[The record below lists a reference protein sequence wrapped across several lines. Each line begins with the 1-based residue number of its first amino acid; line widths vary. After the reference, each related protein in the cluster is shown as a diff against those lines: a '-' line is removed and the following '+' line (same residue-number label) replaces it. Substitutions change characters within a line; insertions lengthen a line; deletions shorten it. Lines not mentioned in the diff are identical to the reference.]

1 MFVENFLGCENGRKY
16 KWSSWWCYGWL
27 TGGVTPN
34 VRKCFAAPLKD
45 KGPCDPLDSLSDV
58 GGVSV
63 ASQGLTSRGTARSR
77 VVGGIV
83 LLIASVM
90 IIIQGLLSIEASMI
104 PIAIGLTGLIVT
116 ILTFFRKG
124 GIGGFFATVIAL
136 IILLLQ
142 LLSILNLDLIIIYLV
157 ILLLIGGLI
166 AFFGAERCSSVTSE

>member
-1 MFVENFLGCENGRKY
+1 M
-16 KWSSWWCYGWL
+16 
-27 TGGVTPN
+27 
-34 VRKCFAAPLKD
+34 
-45 KGPCDPLDSLSDV
+45 
-58 GGVSV
+58 SV
-63 ASQGLTSRGTARSR
+63 AR

-90 IIIQGLLSIEASMI
+90 IITQVLLSTEASMI

-116 ILTFFRKG
+116 ILTFFRKC
-124 GIGGFFATVIAL
+124 GIGGFFAIVIAL